1 MPDRGTVLRLLLA
14 VEALRRLAL
23 IVTLLLVLVFASASG
38 AAKPYSNEGGGGG
51 GYPPNMCRDVL
62 SGHNTYING
71 HLFRCS
77 YDWGSTSNWEWSNT
91 YGFINGCPWNQNPC
105 WYWHPYF

>member
-1 MPDRGTVLRLLLA
+1 MRKLALLLMIGM
-14 VEALRRLAL
+14 LAL
-23 IVTLLLVLVFASASG
+23 MG
-38 AAKPYSNEGGGGG
+38 AASSVNSAQAVAPAVNCGPSGPRCDGGG

-77 YDWGSTSNWEWSNT
+77 YDWGSPSNWYWSDT

-105 WYWHPYF
+105 WY